1 MTETQAQSDTR
12 IVSTVEPILVVRELT
27 KNYPIQRTDAP
38 LWAQALGLALKSTN
52 WLDEWPRLNTGLP
65 ILKGVNLEVYPDET
79 LAIVGPSGAGKSTL
93 LHLMG
98 ALDPPSSGS
107 IVYRG
112 RDVSMGGKH
121 ADEYR
126 NKKVGLVFQFY
137 HLFPDLTALE
147 NVLVPAMVASS
158 VAGWY
163 GGGRAKY
170 TARALEL
177 LARVRLEHRLR
188 HRPAQLSG
196 GEQQRVAI
204 ARALLLEP
212 ELLLCDEPT
221 GNLDRKTGEEVLELL
236 WELKAKTGQT
246 YVIVTH
252 DRKLAERADRCVEME
267 DGRLKAITVPTKLAE
282 GAGDKPAT
290 ELAADRAPVEVSTR
304 SVAVD
309 GAAHG
314 ARAGNLTIG
323 LGLLFAAVGLG
334 VTFST
339 MVLANVQS
347 QLTGGPSIILIGYG
361 PFVLGV
367 LLVLAG
373 LAIRIKR

>member
-1 MTETQAQSDTR
+1 MTETASDQK
-12 IVSTVEPILVVRELT
+12 VVATVDPILVVRGLT
-27 KNYPIQRTDAP
+27 KNYPIQRADAS
-38 LWAQALGLALKSTN
+38 LWARALGLALKSTN

-65 ILKGVNLEVYPDET
+65 ILKGVDLEVYPDET

-112 RDVSMGGKH
+112 KDVSMGGRH

-126 NKKVGLVFQFY
+126 NKRIGLVFQFY

-163 GGGRAKY
+163 GGARSKY

-177 LARVRLEHRLR
+177 LRRVNLEHRLR

-267 DGRLKAITVPTKLAE
+267 DGRLKT
-282 GAGDKPAT
+282 
-290 ELAADRAPVEVSTR
+290 VSTPTDSR
-304 SVAVD
+304 TAPGD
-309 GAAHG
+309 
-314 ARAGNLTIG
+314 
-323 LGLLFAAVGLG
+323 
-334 VTFST
+334 
-339 MVLANVQS
+339 
-347 QLTGGPSIILIGYG
+347 P
-361 PFVLGV
+361 
-367 LLVLAG
+367 
-373 LAIRIKR
+373 